1 MLCMQQYLCALHGG
15 VGVRGLRWA
24 LEVPYSVGEKRWVTQ
39 AMPCNLAP
47 ALPMLH
53 LCSKGT
59 LVACVRLGVHQGPQP
74 LTAKLLS
81 RYLFCL
87 QRIFADEE
95 LNFPRKTLTT
105 ELRNATSSGYYN
117 IIVNL
122 VAGTLGVTASSM
134 ASQYSS

>member
-1 MLCMQQYLCALHGG
+1 MQQYLWALRGG

-24 LEVPYSVGEKRWVTQ
+24 LEVPYPVGEESWVTQ
-39 AMPCNLAP
+39 AVPCNLAP

-53 LCSKGT
+53 LCCKGT
-59 LVACVRLGVHQGPQP
+59 PLACVRPGVHQDPQP

-122 VAGTLGVTASSM
+122 VASTLGVTASSM
-134 ASQYSS
+134 ASQYYS